1 MAQQNIDFG
10 SFPDDPDADAI
21 RTAFQK
27 TQENFNELYQL
38 QVNNGVLSVNR
49 AKKEK
54 GVTVNPTSGNVI
66 ISNDFYQ
73 LKVKTT
79 TLGVGLTAGPTADQ
93 IIIDSGLSNLYID
106 LLPNTVI
113 NTSLI
118 VGNISPGSANVTITN
133 GNVIATNLVSAT
145 TLSGILTTNAQPN
158 ITSIGTLSSLTVSGN
173 ANVGNIGG
181 NNGVFTTVA
190 GTLSTAAQPNITSVG
205 TMTVLN
211 VNGNLIASNI
221 TANTG
226 VFSGNGSGLSAIAGG
241 NVSGQVSFAAIAN
254 SVAGG
259 NVSGQVANAAI
270 ASTVYTN
277 AQPNITSLG
286 TLSSLNVSGNITG
299 GYFIGDGGGLSN
311 LSISAGTQI
320 LNGQTNVSIP
330 VSNGNITFNVNGQS
344 NSVVFSEADAIFN
357 IDIHANGQVGSFDH
371 IQANSAYFPNVST
384 VSILGGSA
392 GNVLTTYGN
401 GTLYWGAG
409 GGGGGG
415 ATGATGATGAVGA
428 TGITGSQGATGIAGA
443 TGLIGA
449 TGVGATGIAG
459 ATGATGAT
467 GPQGDRYSTNSTTSL
482 TIGTGIISLSVGTGL
497 AYTIEQDI
505 VIANAVGKT
514 MNGNITAYNSISGLL
529 TVNVTS
535 TTGSGTYTSWTV
547 NLDGAVSTAG
557 ATGATGLTGATG
569 PSGGPQGAT
578 GPAGSNGAT
587 GASGATGPVGA
598 TGTTFVHTQS
608 LGSATWTVNHNLN
621 NMFVNVEPIDATGN
635 SYVGRYD
642 YPRITFN
649 NANSLT
655 LTFSSSQTGYAA
667 ISAGGP
673 LGSTGATG
681 LQGPQGATGP
691 SGGPTGAT
699 GPQGAT
705 GIGATGATGVIGPT
719 GPQGATGQLGPI
731 GATGVAGPT
740 GPTGATGVV
749 GPTGATGPIGATGV
763 PGPTGATGPQGL
775 SSSAFNYKINTGAT
789 SGQPPDGDIY
799 YNNSAQTT
807 STQLNISHATDEG
820 TDIDIF
826 LALLEATEVITIQDK
841 SSSSNFQK
849 WTITGTPT
857 NINPGTVNSY
867 WTIPVSILSSGGTGT
882 SNFANG
888 LDVFVALVNG
898 VTGATG
904 LTGATGAT
912 GVIGPTG
919 ATGVAGPTGPT
930 GATGVVGP
938 TGATGVA
945 GPTGPQGATGDVGP
959 TGATG
964 VQGTTGPQGATGL
977 TGATGPSLSN
987 AATIDITDTNGLTTT
1002 YYPTFVEN
1010 RTTNQTLRADVDLTY
1025 RTDTNTLTTGNIS
1038 LTGNYIRSVATGIS
1052 AAGSNQGTA
1061 TAITKDINVVSTVS
1075 AGQGVILP
1083 TAVAGMVI
1091 IVNNTSATNMSVYPA
1106 SGAAINSL
1114 ATNIAFNHVAGG
1126 SIQYY
1131 AVSTTQWYTVGATY
1145 A

>member
-27 TQENFNELYQL
+27 AQENFNELYQL

-145 TLSGILTTNAQPN
+145 ILSGTLTTNAQPN

-190 GTLSTAAQPNITSVG
+190 GTLSTAAQPNITSLG
-205 TMTVLN
+205 TLTGLG
-211 VNGNLIASNI
+211 VNGNITAANI

-226 VFSGNGSGLSAIAGG
+226 VFTGNGSGLTNLVGA
-241 NVSGQVSFAAIAN
+241 NVSGT
-254 SVAGG
+254 
-259 NVSGQVANAAI
+259 VANATYALT
-270 ASTVYTN
+270 SNTSNTVTN
-277 AQPNITSLG
+277 SSQPNITSLG
-286 TLSSLNVSGNITG
+286 TLSSLNVTSNIVG

-311 LSISAGTQI
+311 LSVSGGTQI
-320 LNGQTNVSIP
+320 INGQTNVSIP
-330 VSNGNITFNVNGQS
+330 VANGNVTFNINGQS
-344 NSVVFSEADAIFN
+344 NSVVISEADAIFN

-443 TGLIGA
+443 TGLTGA

-919 ATGVAGPTGPT
+919 ATGVAGPTGP
-930 GATGVVGP
+930 
-938 TGATGVA
+938 
-945 GPTGPQGATGDVGP
+945 QGATGDVGP

-1114 ATNIAFNHVAGG
+1114 ATNIAFNHIAGG
-1126 SIQYY
+1126 SLQYY